1 MRTCRKCGVEKDL
14 SEFPVR
20 SDTGKHRSECRDC
33 RTKDNLN
40 RYHTKESTK
49 EAHARAALKHSLK
62 KYGLTVE
69 QYNEMQEKQSGRCAI
84 CNQPEEQ
91 DRRLAVDH
99 CHATGK
105 VRALLCQSCN
115 TGLGLFRDSE
125 ALLMAAANYLQSTR

>member
-1 MRTCRKCGVEKDL
+1 MKVCRICGVEKAL

-33 RTKDNLN
+33 KNKDNLN
-40 RYHTKESTK
+40 RYHTKESTR

-62 KYGLTVE
+62 TYGLTVE
-69 QYNEMQEKQSGRCAI
+69 QYEAMHEAQSGLCAI

-99 CHATGK
+99 CHTTGK

-115 TGLGLFRDSE
+115 TGLGKFRDSE
-125 ALLMAAANYLQSTR
+125 ALLMAAAYYLQSTR